1 MGTYMNNTLP
11 GNPLTVAELAVSH
24 PGALAVFT
32 KYNIDYCCGGH
43 RSIEDACIRVG
54 LDPEQ
59 IKKEIHDASVEQS
72 TQAFRPEKWS
82 SSFLIDYII
91 QNHHSYVKNTTPEL
105 TYFIERVCN
114 AHGHDSPEVIQIRE
128 IFAELSEE
136 LSSHMTKEE
145 MILFPALKRLEAQN
159 DLDHPLQL
167 TVQAP
172 IAAMEHEH
180 DSAGELIKAIR
191 QLSNN
196 YTPPEFA
203 CPTFRITFKKL
214 QEFDNDLMTHIHL
227 ENNILFKRT
236 KN

>member
-1 MGTYMNNTLP
+1 MGTYLNNTVP

-32 KYNIDYCCGGH
+32 KHNIDYCCGGH
-43 RSIEDACIRVG
+43 RSIEDACMRIG

-59 IKKEIHDASVEQS
+59 IKKEIQEASAKESAHEV
-72 TQAFRPEKWS
+72 RPEKWS

-91 QNHHSYVKNTTPEL
+91 QNHHSYVKNATPEL
-105 TYFIERVCN
+105 TYFIDRVCN
-114 AHGHDSPEVIQIRE
+114 AHGHDCPEVIQIRE
-128 IFAELSEE
+128 IFGDLSQELSD
-136 LSSHMTKEE
+136 HMTKEE
-145 MILFPALKRLEAQN
+145 MILFPALKRLEAQA
-159 DLDHPLQL
+159 DTDHPLQL

-203 CPTFRITFKKL
+203 CPTFRITFKRL
-214 QEFDNDLMTHIHL
+214 QEFEQRLNDTHSFGEQHS
-227 ENNILFKRT
+227 F
-236 KN
+236 